1 MFKFAQSLAHHLA
14 GGRHRNRI
22 VKLDLART
30 FVRAQ
35 AGARMG
41 LQFLRQ
47 FYGGFEARASL
58 HERLHHFTANRI
70 GAAQQESESGIA
82 HAPEHSVTA

>member
-1 MFKFAQSLAHHLA
+1 
-14 GGRHRNRI
+14 
-22 VKLDLART
+22 
-30 FVRAQ
+30 
-35 AGARMG
+35 MG